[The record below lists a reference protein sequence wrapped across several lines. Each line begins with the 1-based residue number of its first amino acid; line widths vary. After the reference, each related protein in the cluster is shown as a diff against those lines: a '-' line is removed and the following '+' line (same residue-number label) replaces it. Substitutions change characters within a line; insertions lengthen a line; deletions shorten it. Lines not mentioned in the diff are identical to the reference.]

1 MATPPQPGP
10 YAADLP
16 AVPEWLNKGDNA
28 WQLTAATFV
37 GIQSMPG
44 LVVLYGSIVK
54 KKWAVNSAFMALYA
68 YASTLIVWVLVGFR
82 MAFGERLLP
91 FWGKAGPALAEAF
104 LVGRAAFPA
113 TEHHGDDGALVAPR
127 LEPFYPEASLV
138 LFQFQLAAITLVLL
152 AGSLLGRMN
161 IKAWMAFTPLW
172 LLFSYTICAFSLWGG
187 GFLYHW
193 GVIDYSGGYVI
204 HLSSGVAGFTAAY
217 WVGPRLKSDRERFAP
232 NNILLMIA
240 GGGLLWL
247 GWAGFNGGAPYAPN
261 ITASIAV
268 LNTNV
273 SAAASLLTWTCL
285 DVIFFGK
292 PSVIGAVQGMMTGL
306 LTNCIGLHTAHAGL
320 VHTWSAILMGICA
333 GSVPWVTMMILHKK
347 SDLLQKVDDTLAVF
361 HTHAVAG
368 LLGGVLTG
376 LLATPDLTALH
387 SHVPGTR
394 GALYGG
400 GVAQLGKQLGGALFV
415 VAWNVVVTTVI
426 LLGVGLLIPLR
437 MPDEQLKIG
446 DDAAHGE
453 EAYALWGDGERFD
466 VKRPEAARPRP
477 WSNGAREET
486 ADHGL
491 AGTGARGVTIQL

>member
-1 MATPPQPGP
+1 MAAPPQPGP

-16 AVPEWLNKGDNA
+16 AVPAWLNKGDNA
-28 WQLTAATFV
+28 WQLTSATFV

-54 KKWAVNSAFMALYA
+54 KKWAVNSAFMALYV

-82 MAFGERLLP
+82 MAFGDRLLP
-91 FWGKAGPALAEAF
+91 FWGKAGPAMSEAF
-104 LVGRAAFPA
+104 LAGRATVPA
-113 TEHHGDDGALVAPR
+113 TAHRNGGEEAVV
-127 LEPFYPEASLV
+127 EPFYPEASLV
-138 LFQFQLAAITLVLL
+138 LFQFELAGITLGLL

-161 IKAWMAFTPLW
+161 IRAWMAFTPLW
-172 LLFSYTICAFSLWGG
+172 LLFSYTVCAFSLWGG

-193 GVIDYSGGYVI
+193 GVLDYSGGYVI

-217 WVGPRLKSDRERFAP
+217 WVGPRLKSDRERFSP

-273 SAAASLLTWTCL
+273 SAATSLLTWTCL

-306 LTNCIGLHTAHAGL
+306 VCITAGAGL
-320 VHTWSAILMGICA
+320 VHTWAAILMGVFA
-333 GSVPWVTMMILHKK
+333 GTVPWVTMMILHKK

-376 LLATPDLTALH
+376 LPATPELTALH
-387 SHVPGTR
+387 SHVPGAR
-394 GALYGG
+394 GVLYGG
-400 GVAQLGKQLGGALFV
+400 GAAQLGKQLAGALFV
-415 VAWNVVVTTVI
+415 VTWNVVVTTVI
-426 LLGVGLLIPLR
+426 LLGVGLVVPLR
-437 MPDEQLKIG
+437 MPDDQLKIG

-466 VKRPEAARPRP
+466 VKRQ
-477 WSNGAREET
+477 
-486 ADHGL
+486 
-491 AGTGARGVTIQL
+491 AGPARGATP